1 MGDGFLSIAA
11 CVCPQTKT
19 AAFEV
24 APLDKSTIPPPPGG
38 VNGRKSNLLA
48 CILLVSTVCSL
59 ELIRLPK
66 TWGSGVDKRK
76 PCGMSQ
82 ARLILHCWRNLL
94 HRPLAHAVIPLAYRA
109 RTIRPMR
116 THPFRMVSLQSI
128 STLTSAVA
136 NRLMFACAARER
148 IYLHAFYY
156 R

>member
-1 MGDGFLSIAA
+1 MGDGFLSITA
-11 CVCPQTKT
+11 CVCPQAKT
-19 AAFEV
+19 AASEA
-24 APLDKSTIPPPPGG
+24 APLDRSTIPPPPGG
-38 VNGRKSNLLA
+38 VNGRKPNSVA
-48 CILLVSTVCSL
+48 CILRVNTVRSLV
-59 ELIRLPK
+59 LIIPPK

-76 PCGMSQ
+76 PCGMS
-82 ARLILHCWRNLL
+82 RVRFILHCWRNLL

>member
-11 CVCPQTKT
+11 CVCLQAKT
-19 AAFEV
+19 AAFEA
-24 APLDKSTIPPPPGG
+24 APLERSTVPPPPGG
-38 VNGRKSNLLA
+38 VNGRKPNSVA
-48 CILLVSTVCSL
+48 CILHVSTVCCL